1 MIRRFVS
8 AIDAMGQ
15 QLCGA
20 ASTLPWGLLAT
31 PAAADVLLANAVA
44 ILILVKGDKPELPAQ
59 L

>member
-44 ILILVKGDKPELPAQ
+44 ILIL
-59 L
+59 